1 MCGISGIFSPT
12 PVDQR
17 LIESMVKA
25 LAHRGPDAQGTFIY
39 RGDLGVALGHN
50 RLSIIDLSAE
60 ANQPFTTTDGRYVI
74 VFNGE
79 VYNFQTLRKE
89 LSDVHGSKFRT
100 SSDTEVVLEAFVVWG
115 PAMASRLE
123 GMFALAIFDQLERRL
138 FLFRDRLGKKPLYYF
153 QRDNLFAFASE
164 IKSLLA
170 LPAIR
175 QNRKINRSVI
185 SAFLHLGYIPEPH
198 TIYQEVY
205 KFPAG
210 CHGELGSELMLK
222 TTPYWSI
229 QDKLNM
235 PRVTNETDARK
246 HVGLLLDQAVQ
257 KRLISDVPIGA
268 FLSGGVDSSL
278 VTALATKHVKTPLKT
293 FSIGFKE
300 NKFDESVYARSVAK
314 HLGTD
319 HTEYMLQEREAI
331 GLLEIYAKHFDEPFA
346 DTSAI
351 PTMLVSQLARQ
362 EVKVVLTGDG
372 GDELFQGY
380 GAYKWANRLSLAG
393 WKIAASPLSQ
403 MLRIFGNSRLQRISH
418 VIERPRLGGIRS
430 HIFSQE
436 QYFFSQRELQDELLK
451 DKTDFKPFIYEDL
464 KGSDRLSAGE
474 RQALFDLQY
483 YLKDDLLVKVD
494 RASMFH
500 ALECRCPLLDYQL
513 VEYAFSLDSSLKI
526 KGKTQK
532 YLLKTMLSDYLPAE
546 WVNRPKWGFS
556 VPLVKWLKG
565 ELRYL
570 IDDYLSDGVIEEVGL
585 FNPQRIRELKLQFFS
600 GSDYVGIRLWAVIV
614 LHKWW
619 KENGICP

>member
-1 MCGISGIFSPT
+1 MCGISGIFSST
-12 PVDQR
+12 PVDQH
-17 LIESMVKA
+17 LIMPMVNA
-25 LAHRGPDAQGTFIY
+25 LAHRGPDAQGTFVY

-79 VYNFQTLRKE
+79 VYNFQELRKH
-89 LSDVHGSKFRT
+89 LSDVHGRRFRT
-100 SSDTEVVLEAFVVWG
+100 TSDTEVLLEAFVVWG

-123 GMFALAIFDQLERRL
+123 GMFALAIFDQLEKRL

-170 LPAIR
+170 LPVIR
-175 QNRKINRSVI
+175 QNRKLNRSVI
-185 SAFLHLGYIPEPH
+185 STFLHLGYIPEPH
-198 TIYQEVY
+198 TIYREIY

-210 CHGELGSELMLK
+210 CYGELGSQLALK
-222 TTPYWSI
+222 TTPYWTI
-229 QDKLNM
+229 QDKLDM
-235 PRVTNETDARK
+235 PRVKNETDARK
-246 HVGLLLDQAVQ
+246 HVGLLLEQAVQ
-257 KRLISDVPIGA
+257 RRLISDVPIGA

-278 VTALATKHVKTPLKT
+278 VTALATKYVKTPLKT
-293 FSIGFKE
+293 FSIGFRE
-300 NKFDESVYARSVAK
+300 SKFDESAYARAVAK

-319 HTEYMLQEREAI
+319 HTEYMLQEQDAI
-331 GLLEIYAKHFDEPFA
+331 GLLETYLKHFDEPFA

-351 PTMLVSQLARQ
+351 PTMLVSKLARQ

-380 GAYKWANRLSLAG
+380 GAYTWANRLSSIG
-393 WKIAASPLSQ
+393 WKMAALPLARI
-403 MLRIFGNSRLQRISH
+403 LRTFGNSRLQRISH
-418 VIERPRLGGIRS
+418 IFERPSPGGIRS

-436 QYFFSQRELQDELLK
+436 QYFFSQHELQNGLLK
-451 DKTDFKPFIYEDL
+451 HETDFRTFIYEDV
-464 KGSDRLSAGE
+464 KESDRLSAGE
-474 RQALFDLQY
+474 QQALFDLQY

-513 VEYAFSLDSSLKI
+513 VEYASSLDSSLKV

-532 YLLKTMLSDYLPAE
+532 YLLKTILSDYLPAE

-556 VPLVKWLKG
+556 VPLTKWMRG

-570 IDDYLSDGVIEEVGL
+570 IDEFLSDEVVDEIGL
-585 FNPQRIRELKLQFFS
+585 FNAQPIRDLKMQFFG
-600 GSDYVGIRLWAVIV
+600 GSDYVGIRLWAIIV

-619 KENGICP
+619 KENSI